1 MTNGRRA
8 PSTRGAG
15 RADAVAPARG
25 AIHVEGGTPIMPIHN
40 AECAAVFAEI
50 ADMLEIQGANPF
62 RVRAY
67 RNAARTIADYGRDI
81 PTMIANGDDLGK
93 IPSIGADLA
102 SKLREIAATGTC
114 ELQQTLRHALPGAI
128 VALLDV
134 PGLGAKRVKALH
146 DALRVDSLEQLR
158 AEAKSG
164 HVRELPGFGAKTEA
178 HLIEAID
185 DRLQREPQRFLLPDA
200 AHALTPLLEHLRAV
214 AGVGKAVP
222 AGSFRRRRETV
233 GDLDIL
239 VTARDAAA
247 VADAFVG
254 YGDVARVLA
263 HGKTRS
269 SAMLANGL
277 QVDLR
282 VVDAD
287 AFGAALV
294 YFTGSKAH
302 NIALRRLAQAGGLK
316 INEYGVFRGDERIA
330 GATEASVYAAIGL
343 HEVPPELREDRGEVD
358 ASRAGTLPALVERK
372 HLHGDLHA
380 HTDVSAGRDG
390 LRAMAAAARARGLA
404 YLAVTDRVPPG
415 DGARGGFDWLARQL
429 DDIDRVNATFD
440 DFVLLKGV
448 EAGIRED
455 GSLDVPDAMLGR
467 LDLVV
472 GAVRDGFDLPRG
484 VQTDRM
490 LRAMDHPYFTILAHP
505 TGRMLGERDA
515 CELDVPRVLAQAAAR
530 GCFVE
535 LDAQPRRLDLPDVWC
550 REAAKAGVPVAI
562 GSDACSADELDNLA
576 FGVDQARRGWLTR
589 HDVLNTRTLAQ
600 LRPLLARTMGG
611 GGKRSRSKGA

>member
-1 MTNGRRA
+1 
-8 PSTRGAG
+8 
-15 RADAVAPARG
+15 
-25 AIHVEGGTPIMPIHN
+25 MPIHN

-67 RNAARTIADYGRDI
+67 RNAARTIADYGRDV
-81 PTMIANGDDLGK
+81 PTLIANGGDLGQ
-93 IPSIGADLA
+93 IPSIGPDLA

-128 VALLDV
+128 VELLDV

-146 DALRVDSLEQLR
+146 DALHVDSLEQLR

-164 HVRELPGFGAKTEA
+164 HVRALPGFGAKTEA
-178 HLIEAID
+178 HLLDAID

-200 AHALTPLLEHLRAV
+200 AQSLMPLLERLRAV
-214 AGVGKAVP
+214 PGVGQAVP
-222 AGSFRRRRETV
+222 AGSFRRGRETV

-239 VTARDAAA
+239 VTSRDPAA
-247 VADAFVG
+247 VADAFAG

-263 HGKTRS
+263 NGKTRS
-269 SAMLANGL
+269 SVVLRNGL

-330 GATEASVYAAIGL
+330 GATEASVYEAIGL
-343 HEVPPELREDRGEVD
+343 HWVPPELREDRGEID

-372 HLHGDLHA
+372 HVHGDLHA
-380 HTDVSAGRDG
+380 HTDASAGRDT
-390 LRAMAAAARARGLA
+390 LRTMAEAARSRGLA
-404 YLAVTDRVPPG
+404 YLAVTDRAPTTPG
-415 DGARGGFDWLARQL
+415 GRAGFDWLVRQI
-429 DDIDRVNATFD
+429 DEIDRINASFD

-455 GSLDVPDAMLGR
+455 GSLDVPDDVLGR

-472 GAVRDGFDLPRG
+472 GAMHDHFDLPG
-484 VQTDRM
+484 DVQTERM
-490 LRAMDHPYFTILAHP
+490 LRGMDHPHFTILAHP
-505 TGRMLGERDA
+505 LGRLLGERDA
-515 CELDVPRVLAQAAAR
+515 CELDVPRVIAGAAACR
-530 GCFVE
+530 CFVE
-535 LDAQPRRLDLPDVWC
+535 LDGDPHRLDLPDIWC
-550 REAAKAGVPVAI
+550 REAAKAGVAVAI
-562 GSDACSADELDNLA
+562 GSDARCADDLDRLA
-576 FGVDQARRGWLTR
+576 YGIGQARRGWLTR
-589 HDVLNTRTLAQ
+589 QDVLNTRTLAQ
-600 LRPLLARTMGG
+600 LRPLLARTMGATSAS
-611 GGKRSRSKGA
+611 KRSRSKGT

>member
-1 MTNGRRA
+1 
-8 PSTRGAG
+8 
-15 RADAVAPARG
+15 
-25 AIHVEGGTPIMPIHN
+25 MPIHN

-67 RNAARTIADYGRDI
+67 RNAARTIADHGRDI
-81 PTMIANGDDLGK
+81 PAMIANGDDLGR
-93 IPSIGADLA
+93 IPSIGPDLA
-102 SKLREIAATGTC
+102 AKLREIAATGTC

-128 VALLDV
+128 VELLDV

-146 DALRVDSLEQLR
+146 DALHVDSLEQLR

-164 HVRELPGFGAKTEA
+164 HVRALPGFGAKTEA
-178 HLIEAID
+178 HLLEAID
-185 DRLQREPQRFLLPDA
+185 DRLQREPQRFLLPVA
-200 AHALTPLLEHLRAV
+200 RQALTPLLERLRAV
-214 AGVGKAVP
+214 AGVGEAVP

-239 VTARDAAA
+239 VTARDPAA

-254 YGDVARVLA
+254 YGEVARVLA
-263 HGKTRS
+263 HGKTKS
-269 SAMLANGL
+269 SVVLKNGL

-302 NIALRRLAQAGGLK
+302 NIALRRIAQAGGLK

-330 GATEASVYAAIGL
+330 GATEASVYASIGL
-343 HEVPPELREDRGEVD
+343 QWVPPELREDRGEID
-358 ASRAGTLPALVERK
+358 ASRAGTLPTLVERK
-372 HLHGDLHA
+372 HLRGDLHA
-380 HTDVSAGRDG
+380 HTDVSAGRDS
-390 LRAMAAAARARGLA
+390 LRAMADAARRRGLA
-404 YLAVTDRVPPG
+404 YLAITDRAP
-415 DGARGGFDWLARQL
+415 DAGGRRHDDFAWLARQI
-429 DDIDRVNATFD
+429 DEIDRLNASFD

-448 EAGIRED
+448 EAGIRGN
-455 GSLDVPDAMLGR
+455 GSLDVPDDLLSR

-472 GAVRDGFDLPRG
+472 GAVRDGFDLSRDA
-484 VQTDRM
+484 QTDRL
-490 LRAMDHPYFTILAHP
+490 LRAIDHPYFTILAHP
-505 TGRMLGERDA
+505 TGRLLGERDA
-515 CELDVPRVLAQAAAR
+515 CELDVPRVIAHAGAR

-535 LDAQPRRLDLPDVWC
+535 LDAQPRRLDLADVWC
-550 REAAKAGVPVAI
+550 REAAQAGVPVAI
-562 GSDACSADELDNLA
+562 GSDARCADDLDNLDD
-576 FGVDQARRGWLTR
+576 GVDQARRGWLSR
-589 HDVLNTRTLAQ
+589 QDVLNTHTLAQ

-611 GGKRSRSKGA
+611 RGSGSGGEAREPEGSKGA

>member
-1 MTNGRRA
+1 
-8 PSTRGAG
+8 
-15 RADAVAPARG
+15 
-25 AIHVEGGTPIMPIHN
+25 MPIHN

-67 RNAARTIADYGRDI
+67 RNAARTIADYGRDV
-81 PTMIANGDDLGK
+81 PTLIANGGDLGQ
-93 IPSIGADLA
+93 IPSIGPDLA

-128 VALLDV
+128 VELLDV

-146 DALRVDSLEQLR
+146 DALHVDSLEQLR

-164 HVRELPGFGAKTEA
+164 HVRALPGFGAKTEA
-178 HLIEAID
+178 HLLDAID

-200 AHALTPLLEHLRAV
+200 AQSLMPLLERLRAV
-214 AGVGKAVP
+214 PGVGEAVP
-222 AGSFRRRRETV
+222 AGSFRRGRETV

-239 VTARDAAA
+239 VTSRDPAA
-247 VADAFVG
+247 VADAFAG

-263 HGKTRS
+263 NGKTRS
-269 SAMLANGL
+269 SVVLRNGL

-330 GATEASVYAAIGL
+330 GATEASVYEAIGL
-343 HEVPPELREDRGEVD
+343 HWVPPELREDRGEIDV
-358 ASRAGTLPALVERK
+358 SRAGTLPALVERK
-372 HLHGDLHA
+372 HVHGDLHA
-380 HTDVSAGRDG
+380 HTDASAGRDA
-390 LRAMAAAARARGLA
+390 LRTMAEAARSRGLA
-404 YLAVTDRVPPG
+404 YLAVTDRAP
-415 DGARGGFDWLARQL
+415 ATAGGRAGCDWLVRQI
-429 DDIDRVNATFD
+429 DEIDRINASFD

-455 GSLDVPDAMLGR
+455 GSLDVPDDVLGR

-472 GAVRDGFDLPRG
+472 GAVHDHFDLPG
-484 VQTDRM
+484 DAQTERM
-490 LRAMDHPYFTILAHP
+490 LRAMDHPHFTILAHP
-505 TGRMLGERDA
+505 LGRLLGERDA
-515 CELDVPRVLAQAAAR
+515 CELDVPRVIAGAAAR
-530 GCFVE
+530 RCFVE
-535 LDAQPRRLDLPDVWC
+535 LDGDPRRLDLPDIWC
-550 REAAKAGVPVAI
+550 REAAKAGVAVAI
-562 GSDACSADELDNLA
+562 GSDARCADDLDRLA
-576 FGVDQARRGWLTR
+576 YGIGQARRGWLTR
-589 HDVLNTRTLAQ
+589 QDVLNTRTLAQ
-600 LRPLLARTMGG
+600 LRPLLARTMGDSSATSAS
-611 GGKRSRSKGA
+611 RHSRSKGT

>member
-1 MTNGRRA
+1 
-8 PSTRGAG
+8 
-15 RADAVAPARG
+15 
-25 AIHVEGGTPIMPIHN
+25 MPIHN
-40 AECAAVFAEI
+40 AGYAAVFAEI

-81 PTMIANGDDLGK
+81 ATMIANGDDLGK
-93 IPSIGADLA
+93 IPSIGPDLA

-128 VALLDV
+128 VELLDV

-146 DALRVDSLEQLR
+146 EALHVDSLEQLR

-178 HLIEAID
+178 HLLEAID

-200 AHALTPLLEHLRAV
+200 AHSLLPLLERLRAI

-239 VTARDAAA
+239 VTARDPQA

-254 YGDVARVLA
+254 YGEVARVLA
-263 HGKTRS
+263 HGKTKS
-269 SAMLANGL
+269 SVVLANGL

-302 NIALRRLAQAGGLK
+302 NIALRRIAQAGGLK

-343 HEVPPELREDRGEVD
+343 HEVPPELREDRGEID
-358 ASRAGTLPALVERK
+358 AARAGTLPALVERK
-372 HLHGDLHA
+372 QVHGDLHA
-380 HTDVSAGRDG
+380 HTDASAGRDS
-390 LRAMAAAARARGLA
+390 LRAMADAARARGFA
-404 YLAVTDRVPPG
+404 YLAITDRAPDAG
-415 DGARGGFDWLARQL
+415 GGRNGFDWLARQL
-429 DDIDRVNATFD
+429 DEIDRLNASFD

-448 EAGIRED
+448 EAGILED
-455 GSLDVPDAMLGR
+455 GSLDVPDTLLGR

-472 GAVRDGFDLPRG
+472 GAVRDGFELSRD
-484 VQTDRM
+484 VQTTRV
-490 LRAMDHPYFTILAHP
+490 LRAMDQPHFTILAHP
-505 TGRMLGERDA
+505 TGRMLGERAA
-515 CELDVPRVLAQAAAR
+515 CELDVARVIAHAAAR

-535 LDAQPRRLDLPDVWC
+535 LDAQPRRLDLPDIWC

-562 GSDACSADELDNLA
+562 GSDACSTDELDNLA
-576 FGVDQARRGWLTR
+576 YGVDQARRGWLTR
-589 HDVLNTRTLAQ
+589 PDVLNTRTLAQ
-600 LRPLLARTMGG
+600 LRPLLARTMGADDA
-611 GGKRSRSKGA
+611 SRRRGSKGA

>member
-1 MTNGRRA
+1 
-8 PSTRGAG
+8 
-15 RADAVAPARG
+15 
-25 AIHVEGGTPIMPIHN
+25 MPIHN
-40 AECAAVFAEI
+40 AECAAVFTEI

-67 RNAARTIADYGRDI
+67 RNAARTIGDYGRDI

-93 IPSIGADLA
+93 IPSIGPDLA

-128 VALLDV
+128 VELLDV

-146 DALRVDSLEQLR
+146 DALHVDSLEQLR
-158 AEAKSG
+158 AAAKSG
-164 HVRELPGFGAKTEA
+164 HVRDLPGFGAKTEA
-178 HLIEAID
+178 HLLEAID
-185 DRLQREPQRFLLPDA
+185 DRLKREPQRFLLPDA
-200 AHALTPLLEHLRAV
+200 AHSLLPLLERPRAI

-239 VTARDAAA
+239 VTARDPGA
-247 VADAFVG
+247 VAEAFVG
-254 YGDVARVLA
+254 YGEVARVLA
-263 HGKTRS
+263 HGRTKS
-269 SAMLANGL
+269 SVVLASGL

-302 NIALRRLAQAGGLK
+302 NIALRRIAQAGGLK

-330 GATEASVYAAIGL
+330 GATETSVYAAIGL
-343 HEVPPELREDRGEVD
+343 HDVPPELREDRGEID
-358 ASRAGTLPALVERK
+358 AARAGTLPALVERK
-372 HLHGDLHA
+372 HVHGDLHA
-380 HTDVSAGRDG
+380 HTDASAGRDS
-390 LRAMAAAARARGLA
+390 LRAMADAARARGFA
-404 YLAVTDRVPPG
+404 YLAITDRAPHAG
-415 DGARGGFDWLARQL
+415 GSRGGFDWLSRQL
-429 DDIDRVNATFD
+429 DEIDRLNASFD
-440 DFVLLKGV
+440 GFVLLKGV

-472 GAVRDGFDLPRG
+472 GAVRDGFDLSRDA
-484 VQTDRM
+484 QTARM
-490 LRAMDHPYFTILAHP
+490 LRAMDHPHFTILAHP
-505 TGRMLGERDA
+505 TGRVLGERDA
-515 CELDVPRVLAQAAAR
+515 CELDVPRVIAHAAAR

-562 GSDACSADELDNLA
+562 GSDARSADELDNLA
-576 FGVDQARRGWLTR
+576 YGVDQARRGWLTR
-589 HDVLNTRTLAQ
+589 PDVLNTRTLAQ
-600 LRPLLARTMGG
+600 LRPLLARTMGAGGSLKRG
-611 GGKRSRSKGA
+611 GGSKGA

>member
-1 MTNGRRA
+1 
-8 PSTRGAG
+8 
-15 RADAVAPARG
+15 
-25 AIHVEGGTPIMPIHN
+25 MPIHN
-40 AECAAVFAEI
+40 AGYAAVFAEI

-81 PTMIANGDDLGK
+81 ATMIANGDDLGK
-93 IPSIGADLA
+93 IPSIGPDLA

-128 VALLDV
+128 VELLDV

-146 DALRVDSLEQLR
+146 EALHVDSLEQLR

-178 HLIEAID
+178 HLLEAID

-200 AHALTPLLEHLRAV
+200 AHSLLPLLERLRAI

-239 VTARDAAA
+239 VTARDPQA

-254 YGDVARVLA
+254 YAEVARVLA
-263 HGKTRS
+263 HGKTKS
-269 SAMLANGL
+269 SVVLANGL

-302 NIALRRLAQAGGLK
+302 NIALRRIAQAGGLK

-343 HEVPPELREDRGEVD
+343 HEVPPELREDRGEID
-358 ASRAGTLPALVERK
+358 AARAGTLPALVERK
-372 HLHGDLHA
+372 QVHGDLHA
-380 HTDVSAGRDG
+380 HTDASAGRDS
-390 LRAMAAAARARGLA
+390 LRAMADAARARGFA
-404 YLAVTDRVPPG
+404 YLAITDRAPDAG
-415 DGARGGFDWLARQL
+415 GGRNGFDWLARQL
-429 DDIDRVNATFD
+429 DEIDRLNASFD

-448 EAGIRED
+448 EAGILED
-455 GSLDVPDAMLGR
+455 GSLDVPDTLLGR

-472 GAVRDGFDLPRG
+472 GAVRDGFELSRDA
-484 VQTDRM
+484 QTARV
-490 LRAMDHPYFTILAHP
+490 LRAMDQPHFTILAHP

-515 CELDVPRVLAQAAAR
+515 CELDVARVIAHAAAR

-535 LDAQPRRLDLPDVWC
+535 LDAQPRRLDLPDIWC
-550 REAAKAGVPVAI
+550 REAAKAGVPVAV
-562 GSDACSADELDNLA
+562 GSDACSTDELDNLA
-576 FGVDQARRGWLTR
+576 YGVDQARRGWLTR
-589 HDVLNTRTLAQ
+589 PDVLNTRTLAQ
-600 LRPLLARTMGG
+600 LRPLLARTMGADG
-611 GGKRSRSKGA
+611 ASRRRGSKGA

>member
-1 MTNGRRA
+1 
-8 PSTRGAG
+8 
-15 RADAVAPARG
+15 
-25 AIHVEGGTPIMPIHN
+25 MPIHN
-40 AECAAVFAEI
+40 AGCAAVFAEI

-93 IPSIGADLA
+93 IPSIGPDLA

-128 VALLDV
+128 VELLDV

-146 DALRVDSLEQLR
+146 DALHVDSLEQLR

-178 HLIEAID
+178 HLLEAID
-185 DRLQREPQRFLLPDA
+185 DRLKREPQRFLLPDA
-200 AHALTPLLEHLRAV
+200 ARSLLPLLERLRAI

-239 VTARDAAA
+239 VTARDPVA
-247 VADAFVG
+247 VAEAFVG
-254 YGDVARVLA
+254 YGEVARVLA
-263 HGKTRS
+263 HGKTKS
-269 SAMLANGL
+269 SVVLASGL

-302 NIALRRLAQAGGLK
+302 NIALRRIAQAGGLK

-330 GATEASVYAAIGL
+330 GETEASIYAAIGL
-343 HEVPPELREDRGEVD
+343 HDVPPELREDRGEID
-358 ASRAGTLPALVERK
+358 AARAGTLPALVERK
-372 HLHGDLHA
+372 HVHGDLHA
-380 HTDVSAGRDG
+380 HTDASAGRDS
-390 LRAMAAAARARGLA
+390 LRAMADAARARGFA
-404 YLAVTDRVPPG
+404 YLAITDRAPH
-415 DGARGGFDWLARQL
+415 AGGGRNNVDWLARQL
-429 DDIDRVNATFD
+429 DEIDRLNASFD

-472 GAVRDGFDLPRG
+472 GAVRDGFELSRDAR
-484 VQTDRM
+484 TARM
-490 LRAMDHPYFTILAHP
+490 LRAMDHPHFTILAHP
-505 TGRMLGERDA
+505 TGRVLGERDA
-515 CELDVPRVLAQAAAR
+515 CELDVPRVIAHAAAR

-535 LDAQPRRLDLPDVWC
+535 LDAQPRRLDLPDIWC

-576 FGVDQARRGWLTR
+576 YGVDQARRGWLTR
-589 HDVLNTRTLAQ
+589 PDVLNTRTLAQ
-600 LRPLLARTMGG
+600 LRPLLARTMGAG
-611 GGKRSRSKGA
+611 GASKRSGGTKGA

>member
-1 MTNGRRA
+1 
-8 PSTRGAG
+8 
-15 RADAVAPARG
+15 
-25 AIHVEGGTPIMPIHN
+25 MPIHN
-40 AECAAVFAEI
+40 AECATVFAEI

-93 IPSIGADLA
+93 IPSIGPDLA

-128 VALLDV
+128 VELLDV

-146 DALRVDSLEQLR
+146 DALHVDSLEQLR

-178 HLIEAID
+178 HLLEAID
-185 DRLQREPQRFLLPDA
+185 DRLKREPQRFLLPDA
-200 AHALTPLLEHLRAV
+200 THALQPLLERLRAI

-239 VTARDAAA
+239 VTARDPVA
-247 VADAFVG
+247 VADAFVA
-254 YGDVARVLA
+254 YGEVVRVLA
-263 HGKTRS
+263 HGKTKS
-269 SAMLANGL
+269 SVVLAGGL

-302 NIALRRLAQAGGLK
+302 NIALRRIAQAGGLK

-343 HEVPPELREDRGEVD
+343 HDVPPELREDRGEIE
-358 ASRAGTLPALVERK
+358 AARAGTLPALVERK
-372 HLHGDLHA
+372 HVRGDLHA
-380 HTDVSAGRDG
+380 HTDASAGRDS
-390 LRAMAAAARARGLA
+390 LRAMADAARARGFA
-404 YLAVTDRVPPG
+404 YLAITDRAPQ
-415 DGARGGFDWLARQL
+415 AGGSRSDFDWLARQL
-429 DDIDRVNATFD
+429 DEIDRLNASFD
-440 DFVLLKGV
+440 DLVLLKGV

-472 GAVRDGFDLPRG
+472 GAVRDGFELSRDA
-484 VQTDRM
+484 QTARM
-490 LRAMDHPYFTILAHP
+490 LRAMDHPYFSILAHP
-505 TGRMLGERDA
+505 TGRVLGERDA
-515 CELDVPRVLAQAAAR
+515 CELDVPRVIAHAAAR

-562 GSDACSADELDNLA
+562 GSDACSPDELDHLA
-576 FGVDQARRGWLTR
+576 YGVDEARRGWLTR
-589 HDVLNTRTLAQ
+589 PDVLNTRTLAQ
-600 LRPLLARTMGG
+600 LRPLLARTMGAG
-611 GGKRSRSKGA
+611 GASKRSGGAKGA

>member
-1 MTNGRRA
+1 
-8 PSTRGAG
+8 
-15 RADAVAPARG
+15 
-25 AIHVEGGTPIMPIHN
+25 MPIHN

-81 PTMIANGDDLGK
+81 PTMIENGDDLGK

-102 SKLREIAATGTC
+102 SKLREITATGTC

-128 VALLDV
+128 VELLDV

-146 DALRVDSLEQLR
+146 DALHVDSLEQLR
-158 AEAKSG
+158 AEAKNG

-178 HLIEAID
+178 HLLEAID
-185 DRLQREPQRFLLPDA
+185 NRLQREPQRFLLPEA
-200 AHALTPLLEHLRAV
+200 AHALMPLLERLRAV
-214 AGVGKAVP
+214 AGVGNAVP

-239 VTARDAAA
+239 VTARDPVA
-247 VADAFVG
+247 VTEAFVG
-254 YGDVARVLA
+254 YGEVARVLA

-269 SAMLANGL
+269 SVMLANGL

-302 NIALRRLAQAGGLK
+302 NIALRRIAQAGGLK

-343 HEVPPELREDRGEVD
+343 REVPPELREDRGEID
-358 ASRAGTLPALVERK
+358 ASRAGTLPALIERK

-380 HTDVSAGRDG
+380 HTDASAGRDG

-415 DGARGGFDWLARQL
+415 GGDRDGFDWLARQL
-429 DDIDRVNATFD
+429 DEIDRINATFD

-484 VQTDRM
+484 AQTDRM
-490 LRAMDHPYFTILAHP
+490 LRAMEHPHFTILAHP
-505 TGRMLGERDA
+505 TGRVLGERDA

-550 REAAKAGVPVAI
+550 REATKAGVPVAI
-562 GSDACSADELDNLA
+562 GSDAYGADELDHLA

-589 HDVLNTRTLAQ
+589 QDVLNTRTLAQ

-611 GGKRSRSKGA
+611 AGSAGGGAKRSRSKGA

>member
-1 MTNGRRA
+1 
-8 PSTRGAG
+8 
-15 RADAVAPARG
+15 
-25 AIHVEGGTPIMPIHN
+25 MPIHN
-40 AECAAVFAEI
+40 AGCAAVFAEI

-67 RNAARTIADYGRDI
+67 RNAARTITDYGRDI
-81 PTMIANGDDLGK
+81 ATMIANGDDLGK
-93 IPSIGADLA
+93 IPSIGPDLA

-128 VALLDV
+128 VELLDV

-146 DALRVDSLEQLR
+146 DALHVDSLEQLR

-178 HLIEAID
+178 HLLEAID

-200 AHALTPLLEHLRAV
+200 AHALLPLLERLRAI

-239 VTARDAAA
+239 VTARDPQA

-254 YGDVARVLA
+254 YGEVARVLA
-263 HGKTRS
+263 HGKTKS
-269 SAMLANGL
+269 SVVLASGL

-302 NIALRRLAQAGGLK
+302 NIALRRIAQAGGLK

-343 HEVPPELREDRGEVD
+343 HEVPPELREDRGEID
-358 ASRAGTLPALVERK
+358 AARAGALPALLERK
-372 HLHGDLHA
+372 HVHGDLHA
-380 HTDVSAGRDG
+380 HTDASAGRDS
-390 LRAMAAAARARGLA
+390 LRAMADAARARGFA
-404 YLAVTDRVPPG
+404 YLAITDRAPDAG
-415 DGARGGFDWLARQL
+415 GGRDGFDWLARQL
-429 DDIDRVNATFD
+429 DEIDRLNASFD

-448 EAGIRED
+448 EAGILED
-455 GSLDVPDAMLGR
+455 GSLDVPDALLGR

-472 GAVRDGFDLPRG
+472 GAVRDGFELSRDA
-484 VQTDRM
+484 QTARV
-490 LRAMDHPYFTILAHP
+490 LRAMDQPHFTILAHP
-505 TGRMLGERDA
+505 TGRMLGERAA
-515 CELDVPRVLAQAAAR
+515 CELDVARVIARAAAR

-535 LDAQPRRLDLPDVWC
+535 LDAQPRRLDLPDIWC

-562 GSDACSADELDNLA
+562 GSDACSTDDLDNLA
-576 FGVDQARRGWLTR
+576 YGVDQARRGWLTR
-589 HDVLNTRTLAQ
+589 PDVLNTRTLAQ
-600 LRPLLARTMGG
+600 LRPLLARTMGADG
-611 GGKRSRSKGA
+611 TSRRRGSKGA

>member
-1 MTNGRRA
+1 
-8 PSTRGAG
+8 
-15 RADAVAPARG
+15 
-25 AIHVEGGTPIMPIHN
+25 MPIHN
-40 AECAAVFAEI
+40 AGCAAVFTEI

-81 PTMIANGDDLGK
+81 ATMIANGDDLGK
-93 IPSIGADLA
+93 IPSIGPDLA

-128 VALLDV
+128 VELLDV

-146 DALRVDSLEQLR
+146 EALHVDSLEQLR

-178 HLIEAID
+178 HLLEAID

-200 AHALTPLLEHLRAV
+200 AHSLLPLLERLRAI

-239 VTARDAAA
+239 VTARDPQA

-254 YGDVARVLA
+254 YGEVARVLA
-263 HGKTRS
+263 HGKTKS
-269 SAMLANGL
+269 SVVLANGL

-302 NIALRRLAQAGGLK
+302 NIALRRIAQAGGLK

-343 HEVPPELREDRGEVD
+343 HEVPPELREDRGEID
-358 ASRAGTLPALVERK
+358 AARAGTLPALVERK
-372 HLHGDLHA
+372 QVHGDLHA
-380 HTDVSAGRDG
+380 HTDASAGRDS
-390 LRAMAAAARARGLA
+390 LRAMADAARARGFA
-404 YLAVTDRVPPG
+404 YLAITDRAPDAG
-415 DGARGGFDWLARQL
+415 GGRNGFDWLARQL
-429 DDIDRVNATFD
+429 DEIDRLNASFD

-448 EAGIRED
+448 EAGILED
-455 GSLDVPDAMLGR
+455 GSLDVPDTLLGR

-472 GAVRDGFDLPRG
+472 GAVRDGFELSRDA
-484 VQTDRM
+484 QTARV
-490 LRAMDHPYFTILAHP
+490 LRAMDQPHFTILAHP
-505 TGRMLGERDA
+505 TGRVLGERDA
-515 CELDVPRVLAQAAAR
+515 CELDVARVIAHAVAR

-535 LDAQPRRLDLPDVWC
+535 LDAQPRRLDLPDIWC

-562 GSDACSADELDNLA
+562 GSDACSTDELDNLA
-576 FGVDQARRGWLTR
+576 YGVDQARRGWLTR
-589 HDVLNTRTLAQ
+589 PDVLNTRTLAQ
-600 LRPLLARTMGG
+600 LRPLLARTMGADDA
-611 GGKRSRSKGA
+611 SRRRGSKGA

>member
-1 MTNGRRA
+1 
-8 PSTRGAG
+8 
-15 RADAVAPARG
+15 
-25 AIHVEGGTPIMPIHN
+25 MPIHN
-40 AECAAVFAEI
+40 AGYAAVFAEI

-81 PTMIANGDDLGK
+81 ATMIANGDDLGK
-93 IPSIGADLA
+93 IPSIGPDLA

-128 VALLDV
+128 VELLDV

-146 DALRVDSLEQLR
+146 EALHVDSLEQLR

-178 HLIEAID
+178 HLLEAID

-200 AHALTPLLEHLRAV
+200 AHSLLPLLERLRAI

-239 VTARDAAA
+239 VTARDPQA

-254 YGDVARVLA
+254 YAEVARVLA
-263 HGKTRS
+263 HGKTKS
-269 SAMLANGL
+269 SVVLANGL

-302 NIALRRLAQAGGLK
+302 NIALRRIAQAGGLK

-343 HEVPPELREDRGEVD
+343 HEVPPELREDRGEID
-358 ASRAGTLPALVERK
+358 AARAGTLPALVERK
-372 HLHGDLHA
+372 QVHGDLHA
-380 HTDVSAGRDG
+380 HTDASAGRDS
-390 LRAMAAAARARGLA
+390 LRAMADAARARGFA
-404 YLAVTDRVPPG
+404 YLAITDRAPDAG
-415 DGARGGFDWLARQL
+415 GGRNGFDWLARQL
-429 DDIDRVNATFD
+429 DEIDRLNASFD

-448 EAGIRED
+448 EAGILED
-455 GSLDVPDAMLGR
+455 GGLDVPDTLLGR

-472 GAVRDGFDLPRG
+472 GAVRDGFELSRDA
-484 VQTDRM
+484 QTARV
-490 LRAMDHPYFTILAHP
+490 LRAMDQPHFTILAHP

-515 CELDVPRVLAQAAAR
+515 CELDVARVIAHAAAR

-535 LDAQPRRLDLPDVWC
+535 LDAQPRRLDLPDIWC

-562 GSDACSADELDNLA
+562 GSDACSTDELDNLA
-576 FGVDQARRGWLTR
+576 YGVDQARRGWLTR
-589 HDVLNTRTLAQ
+589 PDVLNTRTLAQ
-600 LRPLLARTMGG
+600 LRPLLARTMGADG
-611 GGKRSRSKGA
+611 ASRRRGSKGA

>member
-1 MTNGRRA
+1 
-8 PSTRGAG
+8 
-15 RADAVAPARG
+15 
-25 AIHVEGGTPIMPIHN
+25 MPIHN
-40 AECAAVFAEI
+40 AGYAAVFAEI

-81 PTMIANGDDLGK
+81 ATMIANGDDLGK
-93 IPSIGADLA
+93 IPSIGPDLA

-128 VALLDV
+128 VELLDV

-146 DALRVDSLEQLR
+146 EALHVDSLEQLR

-178 HLIEAID
+178 HLLEAID

-200 AHALTPLLEHLRAV
+200 AHSLLPLLERLRAI

-239 VTARDAAA
+239 VTARDPQA

-254 YGDVARVLA
+254 YGEVARVLA
-263 HGKTRS
+263 HGKTKS
-269 SAMLANGL
+269 SVVLANGL

-302 NIALRRLAQAGGLK
+302 NIALRRIAQAGGLK

-343 HEVPPELREDRGEVD
+343 HEVPPELREDRGEID
-358 ASRAGTLPALVERK
+358 AARAGTLPALVERK
-372 HLHGDLHA
+372 QVHGDLHA
-380 HTDVSAGRDG
+380 HTDASAGRDS
-390 LRAMAAAARARGLA
+390 LRAMADAARARGFA
-404 YLAVTDRVPPG
+404 YLAITDRAPDAG
-415 DGARGGFDWLARQL
+415 GGRNGFDWLARQL
-429 DDIDRVNATFD
+429 DEIDRLNASFD

-448 EAGIRED
+448 EAGILED
-455 GSLDVPDAMLGR
+455 GSLDVPDTLLGR

-472 GAVRDGFDLPRG
+472 GAVRDGFELSRDA
-484 VQTDRM
+484 QTARV
-490 LRAMDHPYFTILAHP
+490 LRAMDQPHFTILAHP
-505 TGRMLGERDA
+505 TGRVLGERDA
-515 CELDVPRVLAQAAAR
+515 CELDVARVIAHAAAR
-530 GCFVE
+530 RCFVE
-535 LDAQPRRLDLPDVWC
+535 LDAQPRRLDLPDIWC

-562 GSDACSADELDNLA
+562 GSDACSTDELDNLA
-576 FGVDQARRGWLTR
+576 YGVDQARRGWLTR
-589 HDVLNTRTLAQ
+589 PDVLNTRTLAQ
-600 LRPLLARTMGG
+600 LRPLLARTMGADG
-611 GGKRSRSKGA
+611 ASRRRGSKGA

>member
-1 MTNGRRA
+1 
-8 PSTRGAG
+8 
-15 RADAVAPARG
+15 
-25 AIHVEGGTPIMPIHN
+25 MPIHN
-40 AECAAVFAEI
+40 AGYAAVFAEI

-81 PTMIANGDDLGK
+81 ATMIANGDDLGK
-93 IPSIGADLA
+93 IPSIGPDLA

-128 VALLDV
+128 VELLDV

-146 DALRVDSLEQLR
+146 EALHVDSLEQLR

-178 HLIEAID
+178 HLLEAID

-200 AHALTPLLEHLRAV
+200 AHSLLPLLERLRAI

-239 VTARDAAA
+239 VTASDPQA

-254 YGDVARVLA
+254 YGEVARVLA
-263 HGKTRS
+263 HGKTKS
-269 SAMLANGL
+269 SVVLANGL
-277 QVDLR
+277 QIDLR

-302 NIALRRLAQAGGLK
+302 NIALRRIAQAGGLK

-343 HEVPPELREDRGEVD
+343 HEVPPELREDRGEID
-358 ASRAGTLPALVERK
+358 AARAGTLPALVELK
-372 HLHGDLHA
+372 QVHGDLHA
-380 HTDVSAGRDG
+380 HTDASAGRDS
-390 LRAMAAAARARGLA
+390 LRAMADAARARGFA
-404 YLAVTDRVPPG
+404 YLAITDRAPDAG
-415 DGARGGFDWLARQL
+415 GGRNGFDWLARQL
-429 DDIDRVNATFD
+429 DEIDRLNASFD

-448 EAGIRED
+448 EAGILED
-455 GSLDVPDAMLGR
+455 GSLDVPDTLLGR

-472 GAVRDGFDLPRG
+472 GAVRDGFELSRDA
-484 VQTDRM
+484 QTARV
-490 LRAMDHPYFTILAHP
+490 LRAMDQPHFTILAHP

-515 CELDVPRVLAQAAAR
+515 CELDVARVIAHAAAR

-535 LDAQPRRLDLPDVWC
+535 LDAQPRRLDLPDIWC

-562 GSDACSADELDNLA
+562 GSDACSTDELDNLA
-576 FGVDQARRGWLTR
+576 YGVDQARRGWLTR
-589 HDVLNTRTLAQ
+589 PDVLNTRTLAQ
-600 LRPLLARTMGG
+600 LRPLLARTMSADGAPRRRG
-611 GGKRSRSKGA
+611 SKGA

>member
-1 MTNGRRA
+1 
-8 PSTRGAG
+8 
-15 RADAVAPARG
+15 
-25 AIHVEGGTPIMPIHN
+25 MPIHN

-81 PTMIANGDDLGK
+81 PTMIAHGDDLGK
-93 IPSIGADLA
+93 IPSIGSDLA

-128 VALLDV
+128 VELLDV

-146 DALRVDSLEQLR
+146 DALHVDSLEQLR
-158 AEAKSG
+158 AEAKNG

-178 HLIEAID
+178 HLLDAID
-185 DRLQREPQRFLLPDA
+185 DRLHREPQRFLLPDA
-200 AHALTPLLEHLRAV
+200 TQSLMPLLDRLRAV
-214 AGVGKAVP
+214 AGVGQAVP

-239 VTARDAAA
+239 VTARDPAA
-247 VADAFVG
+247 VAAAFVG
-254 YGDVARVLA
+254 CGDVARMLA
-263 HGKTRS
+263 HGKTKS
-269 SAMLANGL
+269 SVVLASGL

-302 NIALRRLAQAGGLK
+302 NIALRRIAQAGGLK

-330 GATEASVYAAIGL
+330 GDTEASVYAAIGL
-343 HEVPPELREDRGEVD
+343 HEVPPELRENRGEID
-358 ASRAGTLPALVERK
+358 ASRAGALPALVERK

-380 HTDVSAGRDG
+380 HTDASAGRDS
-390 LRAMAAAARARGLA
+390 LRAMAEAARARGLA
-404 YLAVTDRVPPG
+404 YLAVTDRAPHAG
-415 DGARGGFDWLARQL
+415 RGRSDFDWLARQL
-429 DDIDRVNATFD
+429 DEIDRVNASFD

-448 EAGIRED
+448 EAGIHED

-472 GAVRDGFDLPRG
+472 GAVCDGFDLSRDA
-484 VQTDRM
+484 QTDRM
-490 LRAMDHPYFTILAHP
+490 LRAMDHPHFTILAHP
-505 TGRMLGERDA
+505 TGRVFGERDA
-515 CELDVPRVLAQAAAR
+515 CELDVPRVIAQAAAR

-535 LDAQPRRLDLPDVWC
+535 LDAQPRRLDLPDIWC

-562 GSDACSADELDNLA
+562 GSDACNADELDNLA
-576 FGVDQARRGWLTR
+576 YGVDQARRGWLTR
-589 HDVLNTRTLAQ
+589 PDVLNTRTLAQ
-600 LRPLLARTMGG
+600 LRPLLARTMGKG
-611 GGKRSRSKGA
+611 SGTKRSRSKGT

>member
-1 MTNGRRA
+1 
-8 PSTRGAG
+8 
-15 RADAVAPARG
+15 
-25 AIHVEGGTPIMPIHN
+25 MPIHN
-40 AECAAVFAEI
+40 AGCAAVFAEI

-81 PTMIANGDDLGK
+81 ATMIANGDDLGK
-93 IPSIGADLA
+93 IPSIGPDLA

-128 VALLDV
+128 VELLDV

-146 DALRVDSLEQLR
+146 DALHVDSLEQLR

-178 HLIEAID
+178 HLLEAID

-200 AHALTPLLEHLRAV
+200 AHALLPLLERLRAI

-239 VTARDAAA
+239 VTARDPQA

-254 YGDVARVLA
+254 YGEVARVLA
-263 HGKTRS
+263 HGKTKS
-269 SAMLANGL
+269 SVVLASGL

-302 NIALRRLAQAGGLK
+302 NIALRRIAQAGGLK

-343 HEVPPELREDRGEVD
+343 HEVPPELREDRGEID
-358 ASRAGTLPALVERK
+358 AARAGALPALVERK
-372 HLHGDLHA
+372 HVHGDLHA
-380 HTDVSAGRDG
+380 HTDASAGRDS
-390 LRAMAAAARARGLA
+390 LRAMADAARARGFA
-404 YLAVTDRVPPG
+404 YLAITDRAPDAG
-415 DGARGGFDWLARQL
+415 GGRNGFDWLARQL
-429 DDIDRVNATFD
+429 DEIDRLNASFD

-448 EAGIRED
+448 EAGILED
-455 GSLDVPDAMLGR
+455 GSLDVPDALLGR

-472 GAVRDGFDLPRG
+472 GAVRDGFELSRDA
-484 VQTDRM
+484 QTARV
-490 LRAMDHPYFTILAHP
+490 LHAMDQPHFTILAHP
-505 TGRMLGERDA
+505 TGRMLGERAA
-515 CELDVPRVLAQAAAR
+515 CELDVARVIAHAAAR

-535 LDAQPRRLDLPDVWC
+535 LDAQPRRLDLPDIWC

-562 GSDACSADELDNLA
+562 GSDACSTDDLDNLA
-576 FGVDQARRGWLTR
+576 YGVDQVRRGWLTR
-589 HDVLNTRTLAQ
+589 PDVLNTRTLAQ
-600 LRPLLARTMGG
+600 LRPLLARTMGADG
-611 GGKRSRSKGA
+611 ASRRRGSKGA

>member
-1 MTNGRRA
+1 
-8 PSTRGAG
+8 
-15 RADAVAPARG
+15 
-25 AIHVEGGTPIMPIHN
+25 MPIHN
-40 AECAAVFAEI
+40 AGCAAVFAEI

-81 PTMIANGDDLGK
+81 ATMIANGDDLGK
-93 IPSIGADLA
+93 IPSIGPDLA
-102 SKLREIAATGTC
+102 SKLREIVATGTC

-128 VALLDV
+128 VELLDV

-146 DALRVDSLEQLR
+146 DALHVDSLEQLR

-178 HLIEAID
+178 HLLEAID

-200 AHALTPLLEHLRAV
+200 AHALLPLLERLRAI

-239 VTARDAAA
+239 VTARDPQA

-254 YGDVARVLA
+254 YGEVARVLA
-263 HGKTRS
+263 HGKTKS
-269 SAMLANGL
+269 SVVLASGL

-302 NIALRRLAQAGGLK
+302 NIALRRIAQAGGLK

-343 HEVPPELREDRGEVD
+343 HEVPPELREDRGEID
-358 ASRAGTLPALVERK
+358 AARAGALPALVERK
-372 HLHGDLHA
+372 HVHGDLHA
-380 HTDVSAGRDG
+380 HTDVSAGRDS
-390 LRAMAAAARARGLA
+390 LRAMADAARVRGFA
-404 YLAVTDRVPPG
+404 YLAITDRAPDAG
-415 DGARGGFDWLARQL
+415 GGRNGFDWLARQL
-429 DDIDRVNATFD
+429 DEIDRLNASFD

-448 EAGIRED
+448 EAGILED
-455 GSLDVPDAMLGR
+455 GSLDVPDALLGR

-472 GAVRDGFDLPRG
+472 GSVRDGFELSRDA
-484 VQTDRM
+484 QTARV
-490 LRAMDHPYFTILAHP
+490 LHAMDQPYFTILAHP
-505 TGRMLGERDA
+505 TGRMLGERAA
-515 CELDVPRVLAQAAAR
+515 CELDVARVIAHAVAR

-535 LDAQPRRLDLPDVWC
+535 LDAQPRRLDLPDIWC
-550 REAAKAGVPVAI
+550 REAAKAGVPVVI
-562 GSDACSADELDNLA
+562 GSDACSTDELDNLA
-576 FGVDQARRGWLTR
+576 YGVDQARRGWLTR
-589 HDVLNTRTLAQ
+589 PDVLNTRTLAQ
-600 LRPLLARTMGG
+600 LRPLLARTMGADG
-611 GGKRSRSKGA
+611 TSRRRGSKGA

>member
-1 MTNGRRA
+1 
-8 PSTRGAG
+8 
-15 RADAVAPARG
+15 
-25 AIHVEGGTPIMPIHN
+25 MPIHN
-40 AECAAVFAEI
+40 AGYAAVFAEI

-81 PTMIANGDDLGK
+81 ATMIANGDDLGK
-93 IPSIGADLA
+93 IPSIGPDLA

-128 VALLDV
+128 VELLDV

-146 DALRVDSLEQLR
+146 EALHVDSLEQLR

-178 HLIEAID
+178 HLLEAID

-200 AHALTPLLEHLRAV
+200 AHSLLPLLERLRAI

-233 GDLDIL
+233 GDLDVL
-239 VTARDAAA
+239 VTARDPQA

-254 YGDVARVLA
+254 YGEVARVLA
-263 HGKTRS
+263 HGKTKS
-269 SAMLANGL
+269 SVVLVNGL

-302 NIALRRLAQAGGLK
+302 NIALRRIAQAGGLK

-343 HEVPPELREDRGEVD
+343 HEVPPELREDRGEID
-358 ASRAGTLPALVERK
+358 AARAGTLPALVERK
-372 HLHGDLHA
+372 QVHGDLHA
-380 HTDVSAGRDG
+380 HTDASAGRDS
-390 LRAMAAAARARGLA
+390 LRAMADAARARGFA
-404 YLAVTDRVPPG
+404 YLAITDRAPDAG
-415 DGARGGFDWLARQL
+415 GGRNGFDWLARQL
-429 DDIDRVNATFD
+429 DEIDRLNASFD

-448 EAGIRED
+448 EAGILED
-455 GSLDVPDAMLGR
+455 GSLDVPDTLLGR

-472 GAVRDGFDLPRG
+472 GAVRDGFELSRDT
-484 VQTDRM
+484 QTARV
-490 LRAMDHPYFTILAHP
+490 LRAMDQPHFTILAHP
-505 TGRMLGERDA
+505 TGRVLGERDA
-515 CELDVPRVLAQAAAR
+515 CELDVARVIAHAAAR
-530 GCFVE
+530 RCFVE
-535 LDAQPRRLDLPDVWC
+535 LDAQPRRLDLPDIWC

-562 GSDACSADELDNLA
+562 GSDACSTDELDNLA
-576 FGVDQARRGWLTR
+576 YGVDQARRGWLTR
-589 HDVLNTRTLAQ
+589 PDVLNTRTLAQ
-600 LRPLLARTMGG
+600 LRPLLARTMGADG
-611 GGKRSRSKGA
+611 ASRRRGSKGA

>member
-1 MTNGRRA
+1 
-8 PSTRGAG
+8 
-15 RADAVAPARG
+15 
-25 AIHVEGGTPIMPIHN
+25 MPIHN
-40 AECAAVFAEI
+40 AGYAAVFAEI

-81 PTMIANGDDLGK
+81 ATMIANGDDLGK
-93 IPSIGADLA
+93 IPSIGPDLA

-128 VALLDV
+128 VELLDV

-146 DALRVDSLEQLR
+146 EALHVDSLEQLR

-178 HLIEAID
+178 HLLEAID

-200 AHALTPLLEHLRAV
+200 AHSLLPLLERLRAI

-233 GDLDIL
+233 GDLDVL
-239 VTARDAAA
+239 VTARDPQA

-254 YGDVARVLA
+254 YGEVARVLA
-263 HGKTRS
+263 HGKTKS
-269 SAMLANGL
+269 SVVLANGL

-302 NIALRRLAQAGGLK
+302 NIALRRIAQAGGLK

-343 HEVPPELREDRGEVD
+343 HEVPPELREDRGEID
-358 ASRAGTLPALVERK
+358 AARAGTLPALVERK
-372 HLHGDLHA
+372 QVHGDLHA
-380 HTDVSAGRDG
+380 HTDASAGRDS
-390 LRAMAAAARARGLA
+390 LRAMADAARARGFA
-404 YLAVTDRVPPG
+404 YLAITDRAPDAG
-415 DGARGGFDWLARQL
+415 GGRNGFDWLARQL
-429 DDIDRVNATFD
+429 DEIDRLNASFD

-448 EAGIRED
+448 EAGILED
-455 GSLDVPDAMLGR
+455 GSLDVPDTLLGR

-472 GAVRDGFDLPRG
+472 GAVRDGFELSRDA
-484 VQTDRM
+484 QTARV
-490 LRAMDHPYFTILAHP
+490 LRAMDQPHFTILAHP
-505 TGRMLGERDA
+505 TGRVLGARDA
-515 CELDVPRVLAQAAAR
+515 CELDVARVIAHAAAR
-530 GCFVE
+530 RCFVE
-535 LDAQPRRLDLPDVWC
+535 LDAQPRRLDLPDIWC

-562 GSDACSADELDNLA
+562 GSDACSTDELDNLA
-576 FGVDQARRGWLTR
+576 YGVDQARRGWLTR
-589 HDVLNTRTLAQ
+589 PDVLNTRTLAQ
-600 LRPLLARTMGG
+600 LRPLLARTMGADG
-611 GGKRSRSKGA
+611 ASRRRGSKGA

>member
-1 MTNGRRA
+1 
-8 PSTRGAG
+8 
-15 RADAVAPARG
+15 
-25 AIHVEGGTPIMPIHN
+25 MPIHN
-40 AECAAVFAEI
+40 AGCAAVFAEI

-81 PTMIANGDDLGK
+81 ATMIANGDDLGK
-93 IPSIGADLA
+93 IPSIGPDLA

-128 VALLDV
+128 VELLDV

-146 DALRVDSLEQLR
+146 EALHVNSLEQLR

-178 HLIEAID
+178 HLLEAID

-200 AHALTPLLEHLRAV
+200 AHSLLPLLERLRAI

-239 VTARDAAA
+239 VTAREPQA

-254 YGDVARVLA
+254 YGEVARVLA
-263 HGKTRS
+263 HGKTKS
-269 SAMLANGL
+269 SVVLANGL

-302 NIALRRLAQAGGLK
+302 NIALRRIAQAGGLK

-343 HEVPPELREDRGEVD
+343 HEVPPELREDRGEID
-358 ASRAGTLPALVERK
+358 AARAGTLPALVERK
-372 HLHGDLHA
+372 QVHGDLHA
-380 HTDVSAGRDG
+380 HTDASAGRDS
-390 LRAMAAAARARGLA
+390 LRAMADAARARGFA
-404 YLAVTDRVPPG
+404 YLAITDRAPDSG
-415 DGARGGFDWLARQL
+415 GGRNGFDWLARQL
-429 DDIDRVNATFD
+429 DEIDRLNASFD

-448 EAGIRED
+448 EAGILED
-455 GSLDVPDAMLGR
+455 GSLDVPDTLLGR

-472 GAVRDGFDLPRG
+472 GAVRDGFELSRDA
-484 VQTDRM
+484 QTARV
-490 LRAMDHPYFTILAHP
+490 LRAMDQPHFTILAHP
-505 TGRMLGERDA
+505 TGRVLGERDA
-515 CELDVPRVLAQAAAR
+515 CELDVARVIAHAAAR
-530 GCFVE
+530 RCFVE
-535 LDAQPRRLDLPDVWC
+535 LDAQPRRLDLPDIWC

-576 FGVDQARRGWLTR
+576 YGVDQARRGWLTR
-589 HDVLNTRTLAQ
+589 PDVLNTRTLAQ
-600 LRPLLARTMGG
+600 LRPLLARTMGADG
-611 GGKRSRSKGA
+611 ASRRRGSKGA

>member
-1 MTNGRRA
+1 
-8 PSTRGAG
+8 
-15 RADAVAPARG
+15 
-25 AIHVEGGTPIMPIHN
+25 MPIHN
-40 AECAAVFAEI
+40 AGCAAVFAEI

-93 IPSIGADLA
+93 IPSIGPDLA

-128 VALLDV
+128 VELLDV

-146 DALRVDSLEQLR
+146 DALHVDSLEQLR

-178 HLIEAID
+178 HLLEAID
-185 DRLQREPQRFLLPDA
+185 DRLKRDPQRFLLPDA
-200 AHALTPLLEHLRAV
+200 AHSLLPLLARLRAI

-239 VTARDAAA
+239 VTARDPVA
-247 VADAFVG
+247 VAEAFVG
-254 YGDVARVLA
+254 YGEVARVLA
-263 HGKTRS
+263 HGKTKS
-269 SAMLANGL
+269 SVVLASGL

-302 NIALRRLAQAGGLK
+302 NIALRRIAQAGGLK

-343 HEVPPELREDRGEVD
+343 HDVPPELREDRGEID
-358 ASRAGTLPALVERK
+358 AARAGTLPALVERK
-372 HLHGDLHA
+372 HVHGDLHA
-380 HTDVSAGRDG
+380 HTDASAGRDS
-390 LRAMAAAARARGLA
+390 LRAMADAARARGFA
-404 YLAVTDRVPPG
+404 YLAITDRAPHAGV
-415 DGARGGFDWLARQL
+415 DRDSFDWLARQL
-429 DDIDRVNATFD
+429 DEIDRVNASFD
-440 DFVLLKGV
+440 DFALLKGV

-472 GAVRDGFDLPRG
+472 GAVRDGFALSRDA
-484 VQTDRM
+484 QTARM
-490 LRAMDHPYFTILAHP
+490 LRAMDHPHFTILAHP
-505 TGRMLGERDA
+505 TGRVLGEREA
-515 CELDVPRVLAQAAAR
+515 CELDVPRVIAHAAAR

-535 LDAQPRRLDLPDVWC
+535 LDAQPRRLDLPDIWC

-562 GSDACSADELDNLA
+562 GSEACSTDELDNLA
-576 FGVDQARRGWLTR
+576 YGVDQARRGWLTR
-589 HDVLNTRTLAQ
+589 PDVLNTRTLAQ
-600 LRPLLARTMGG
+600 LRPLLARTMGADG
-611 GGKRSRSKGA
+611 ASKRSGAKGE

>member
-1 MTNGRRA
+1 
-8 PSTRGAG
+8 
-15 RADAVAPARG
+15 
-25 AIHVEGGTPIMPIHN
+25 MPIHN
-40 AECAAVFAEI
+40 AGYAAVFAEI

-81 PTMIANGDDLGK
+81 ATMIANGDDLGK
-93 IPSIGADLA
+93 IPSIGPDLA

-128 VALLDV
+128 VELLDV

-146 DALRVDSLEQLR
+146 EALHVDSLEQLR

-178 HLIEAID
+178 HLLEAID

-200 AHALTPLLEHLRAV
+200 AHSLLPLLERLRAI

-239 VTARDAAA
+239 VTARDPQA

-254 YGDVARVLA
+254 YGEVARVLA
-263 HGKTRS
+263 HGKTKS
-269 SAMLANGL
+269 SVVLANGL

-302 NIALRRLAQAGGLK
+302 NIALRRIAQAGGLK

-343 HEVPPELREDRGEVD
+343 HEVPPELREDRGEID
-358 ASRAGTLPALVERK
+358 AARAGTLPALVERK
-372 HLHGDLHA
+372 QVHGDLHA
-380 HTDVSAGRDG
+380 HTDASAGRDS
-390 LRAMAAAARARGLA
+390 LRAMADAARARGFA
-404 YLAVTDRVPPG
+404 YLAITDRAPDAG
-415 DGARGGFDWLARQL
+415 GGRNGFDWLARQL
-429 DDIDRVNATFD
+429 DEIDRLNASFD

-448 EAGIRED
+448 EAGILED
-455 GSLDVPDAMLGR
+455 GSLDVPDTLLGR

-472 GAVRDGFDLPRG
+472 GAVRDGFELSRDA
-484 VQTDRM
+484 QTARV
-490 LRAMDHPYFTILAHP
+490 LRAMDQPHFTILAHP
-505 TGRMLGERDA
+505 TGRVLGERDA
-515 CELDVPRVLAQAAAR
+515 CELDVARVIAHAAAR
-530 GCFVE
+530 RCFVE
-535 LDAQPRRLDLPDVWC
+535 LDAQPRRLDLPDIWC

-562 GSDACSADELDNLA
+562 GSDARSTDELDNLA
-576 FGVDQARRGWLTR
+576 YGVDQARRGWLTR
-589 HDVLNTRTLAQ
+589 PDVLNTRTLAQ
-600 LRPLLARTMGG
+600 LRPLLARTMGADG
-611 GGKRSRSKGA
+611 ASRRRGSKGA

>member
-1 MTNGRRA
+1 
-8 PSTRGAG
+8 
-15 RADAVAPARG
+15 
-25 AIHVEGGTPIMPIHN
+25 MPIHN
-40 AECAAVFAEI
+40 AGYAAVFAEI

-81 PTMIANGDDLGK
+81 ATMIANGDDLGK
-93 IPSIGADLA
+93 IPSIGPDLA

-128 VALLDV
+128 VELLDV

-146 DALRVDSLEQLR
+146 EALHVDSLEQLR

-178 HLIEAID
+178 HLLEAID

-200 AHALTPLLEHLRAV
+200 AHSLLPLLERLRAI

-239 VTARDAAA
+239 VTARDPQA

-254 YGDVARVLA
+254 YGEVARVLA
-263 HGKTRS
+263 HGKTKS
-269 SAMLANGL
+269 SVVLANGL

-282 VVDAD
+282 VVDAN

-302 NIALRRLAQAGGLK
+302 NIALRRIAQAGGLK

-343 HEVPPELREDRGEVD
+343 HEVPPELREDRGEID
-358 ASRAGTLPALVERK
+358 AARAGTLPALVERK
-372 HLHGDLHA
+372 QVHGDLHA
-380 HTDVSAGRDG
+380 HTDASAGRDS
-390 LRAMAAAARARGLA
+390 LRAMADAARARGFA
-404 YLAVTDRVPPG
+404 YLAITDRAPDAG
-415 DGARGGFDWLARQL
+415 GGRNGFDWLARQL
-429 DDIDRVNATFD
+429 DEIDRLNASFD

-448 EAGIRED
+448 EAGILED
-455 GSLDVPDAMLGR
+455 GGLDVPDTLLGR

-472 GAVRDGFDLPRG
+472 GAVRDGFELSRDA
-484 VQTDRM
+484 QTARV
-490 LRAMDHPYFTILAHP
+490 LRAMDQPHFTILAHP
-505 TGRMLGERDA
+505 TGRMLGERAA
-515 CELDVPRVLAQAAAR
+515 CELDVARVIAHAAAR

-535 LDAQPRRLDLPDVWC
+535 LDAQPRRLDLPDIWC

-562 GSDACSADELDNLA
+562 GSDACSTDELDNLA
-576 FGVDQARRGWLTR
+576 YGVDQARRGWLTR
-589 HDVLNTRTLAQ
+589 PDVLNTRTLAQ
-600 LRPLLARTMGG
+600 LRPLLARTMGADG
-611 GGKRSRSKGA
+611 ASRRRGSKGA

>member
-1 MTNGRRA
+1 
-8 PSTRGAG
+8 
-15 RADAVAPARG
+15 
-25 AIHVEGGTPIMPIHN
+25 MPIHN
-40 AECAAVFAEI
+40 AGYAAVFAEI

-81 PTMIANGDDLGK
+81 ATMIANGDDLGK
-93 IPSIGADLA
+93 IPSIGPDLA

-128 VALLDV
+128 VELLDV
-134 PGLGAKRVKALH
+134 PGLGAKRVKVLHEALH
-146 DALRVDSLEQLR
+146 VDSLEQLR

-178 HLIEAID
+178 HLLEAID

-200 AHALTPLLEHLRAV
+200 AHSLLPLLERLRAI

-233 GDLDIL
+233 GDLDVL
-239 VTARDAAA
+239 VTARDPQA

-254 YGDVARVLA
+254 YGEVARVLA
-263 HGKTRS
+263 HGKTKS
-269 SAMLANGL
+269 SVVLVNGL

-302 NIALRRLAQAGGLK
+302 NIALRRIAQAGGLK

-343 HEVPPELREDRGEVD
+343 HEVPPELREDRGEID
-358 ASRAGTLPALVERK
+358 AARAGTLPALVERK
-372 HLHGDLHA
+372 QVHGDLHA
-380 HTDVSAGRDG
+380 HTDASAGRDS
-390 LRAMAAAARARGLA
+390 LRAMADAARARGFA
-404 YLAVTDRVPPG
+404 YLAITDRAPDAG
-415 DGARGGFDWLARQL
+415 GGRNGFDWLARQL
-429 DDIDRVNATFD
+429 DEIDRLNASFD

-448 EAGIRED
+448 EAGILED
-455 GSLDVPDAMLGR
+455 GSLDVPDTLLGR

-472 GAVRDGFDLPRG
+472 GAVRDGFELSRDA
-484 VQTDRM
+484 QTARV
-490 LRAMDHPYFTILAHP
+490 LRAMDQPHFTILAHP
-505 TGRMLGERDA
+505 TGRVLGARDA
-515 CELDVPRVLAQAAAR
+515 CELDVARVIAHAAAR
-530 GCFVE
+530 RCFVE
-535 LDAQPRRLDLPDVWC
+535 LDAQPRRLDLPDIWC

-562 GSDACSADELDNLA
+562 GSDACSTDELDNLA
-576 FGVDQARRGWLTR
+576 YGVDQARRGWLTR
-589 HDVLNTRTLAQ
+589 PDVLNTRTLAQ
-600 LRPLLARTMGG
+600 LRPLLARTMGADG
-611 GGKRSRSKGA
+611 ASRRRGSKGA

>member
-1 MTNGRRA
+1 
-8 PSTRGAG
+8 
-15 RADAVAPARG
+15 
-25 AIHVEGGTPIMPIHN
+25 MPIHN
-40 AECAAVFAEI
+40 AGCAAVFAEI

-93 IPSIGADLA
+93 IPSIGPDLA

-128 VALLDV
+128 VELLDV

-146 DALRVDSLEQLR
+146 DALHVDSLEQLR

-178 HLIEAID
+178 HLLEAID
-185 DRLQREPQRFLLPDA
+185 DRLKREPQRFLLPDA
-200 AHALTPLLEHLRAV
+200 AHSLLPLLEKLRAI

-239 VTARDAAA
+239 VTARDPVA
-247 VADAFVG
+247 VAEAFVG
-254 YGDVARVLA
+254 YGEVARVLA
-263 HGKTRS
+263 HGKTKS
-269 SAMLANGL
+269 SVVLASGL

-302 NIALRRLAQAGGLK
+302 NIALRRIAQAGGLK

-343 HEVPPELREDRGEVD
+343 HDVPPELREDRGEID
-358 ASRAGTLPALVERK
+358 AARAGTLPALVERK
-372 HLHGDLHA
+372 HVHGDLHA
-380 HTDVSAGRDG
+380 HTDASAGRDS
-390 LRAMAAAARARGLA
+390 LRAMADAARARGFA
-404 YLAVTDRVPPG
+404 YLAITDRAPH
-415 DGARGGFDWLARQL
+415 AGGRNSFDWLAHQL
-429 DDIDRVNATFD
+429 DEIDRLNASFD

-467 LDLVV
+467 LDLVI
-472 GAVRDGFDLPRG
+472 GAVRDGFELPLDA
-484 VQTDRM
+484 QTARM
-490 LRAMDHPYFTILAHP
+490 LHAMDHPHFTILAHP
-505 TGRMLGERDA
+505 TSRVLGERDA
-515 CELDVPRVLAQAAAR
+515 CELDVPRVIAHAAAR

-535 LDAQPRRLDLPDVWC
+535 LDAQPRRLDLPDIWC

-562 GSDACSADELDNLA
+562 GSDACGADELDNLA
-576 FGVDQARRGWLTR
+576 YGVDQARRGWLTR
-589 HDVLNTRTLAQ
+589 PDVLNTRTLAQ
-600 LRPLLARTMGG
+600 LRPLLARTMGAG
-611 GGKRSRSKGA
+611 GASKRSGGAKGA

>member
-1 MTNGRRA
+1 
-8 PSTRGAG
+8 
-15 RADAVAPARG
+15 
-25 AIHVEGGTPIMPIHN
+25 MPIHN
-40 AECAAVFAEI
+40 AGCAAVFAEI

-93 IPSIGADLA
+93 IPSIGPDLA

-128 VALLDV
+128 VELLDV

-146 DALRVDSLEQLR
+146 EALHVDSLEQLR

-178 HLIEAID
+178 HLLEAID
-185 DRLQREPQRFLLPDA
+185 DRLKREPQRFLLPDA
-200 AHALTPLLEHLRAV
+200 AHLLLPLLERLRAI

-239 VTARDAAA
+239 VTARDPAA
-247 VADAFVG
+247 VFEAFVG
-254 YGDVARVLA
+254 YGEVARVLA
-263 HGKTRS
+263 HGKTKS
-269 SAMLANGL
+269 SVVLASGL

-302 NIALRRLAQAGGLK
+302 NIALRRIAQAGGLK

-343 HEVPPELREDRGEVD
+343 HDVPPELREDRGEID
-358 ASRAGTLPALVERK
+358 AARAGTLPALVERK
-372 HLHGDLHA
+372 HVHGDLHA
-380 HTDVSAGRDG
+380 HTDVSAGRDS
-390 LRAMAAAARARGLA
+390 LRAMADAARARGFA
-404 YLAVTDRVPPG
+404 YLAITDRAPHAG
-415 DGARGGFDWLARQL
+415 SGRNTFDWLARQI
-429 DDIDRVNATFD
+429 DEIDRLNASFD
-440 DFVLLKGV
+440 DCVLLKGV

-467 LDLVV
+467 LDLVI
-472 GAVRDGFDLPRG
+472 GAVRDGFELSRDA
-484 VQTDRM
+484 QTARM
-490 LRAMDHPYFTILAHP
+490 LRAMDHPHFTILAHP
-505 TGRMLGERDA
+505 TGRVLGERDA
-515 CELDVPRVLAQAAAR
+515 CELDVPRVIAHAAAR

-535 LDAQPRRLDLPDVWC
+535 LDAQPRRLDLPDIGC
-550 REAAKAGVPVAI
+550 REAAQAGVPVAI
-562 GSDACSADELDNLA
+562 GSDACSTDELDNLA
-576 FGVDQARRGWLTR
+576 YGVDQARRGWLTR
-589 HDVLNTRTLAQ
+589 PDVLNTRTLAQ
-600 LRPLLARTMGG
+600 LRPLLARTMGAAG
-611 GGKRSRSKGA
+611 ASKRRGTKGA

>member
-1 MTNGRRA
+1 
-8 PSTRGAG
+8 
-15 RADAVAPARG
+15 
-25 AIHVEGGTPIMPIHN
+25 MPIHN

-67 RNAARTIADYGRDI
+67 RNAARTIAEYGRDI
-81 PTMIANGDDLGK
+81 PAMIANGSDLGQ

-102 SKLREIAATGTC
+102 AKLREIAATGTC

-128 VALLDV
+128 VELLDV

-146 DALRVDSLEQLR
+146 DALHVDSLEQLR

-164 HVRELPGFGAKTEA
+164 HVRALPGFGAKTEA
-178 HLIEAID
+178 HLLDAID
-185 DRLQREPQRFLLPDA
+185 ERLQREPQRFLLPDA
-200 AHALTPLLEHLRAV
+200 AQSLRPMLERLRQV
-214 AGVGKAVP
+214 AGVGEAVP
-222 AGSFRRRRETV
+222 AGSFRRCRETV

-239 VTARDAAA
+239 VSARDPAA
-247 VADAFVG
+247 VADAFVSC
-254 YGDVARVLA
+254 GDVARVLA
-263 HGKTRS
+263 NGKTRS
-269 SAMLANGL
+269 SVMLGNGL

-302 NIALRRLAQAGGLK
+302 NIALRRIAQAGGLK

-330 GATEASVYAAIGL
+330 GATEASVYEAIGL
-343 HEVPPELREDRGEVD
+343 HWVPPELREGRGEID
-358 ASRAGTLPALVERK
+358 ASRAGTLPVLVERR

-380 HTDVSAGRDG
+380 HTDASAGRDS
-390 LRAMAAAARARGLA
+390 LRAMADAARARGLA
-404 YLAVTDRVPPG
+404 YLAVTDRMP
-415 DGARGGFDWLARQL
+415 DAGGGRTDCDWLVRQI
-429 DDIDRVNATFD
+429 DEIDRLNASFD
-440 DFVLLKGV
+440 DFVLWKGV

-455 GSLDVPDAMLGR
+455 GSLDVPDDVLGR

-472 GAVRDGFDLPRG
+472 GAVRDGFDLPGDR
-484 VQTDRM
+484 QTERI
-490 LRAMDHPYFTILAHP
+490 LRAIDHPYFTILAHP
-505 TGRMLGERDA
+505 TGRLLGERDA
-515 CELDVPRVLAQAAAR
+515 CELDVPRVLAAAAAR
-530 GCFVE
+530 RCFVE
-535 LDAQPRRLDLPDVWC
+535 LDGDPRRLDLPDLWC
-550 REAAKAGVPVAI
+550 REAAKAGVAVAI
-562 GSDACSADELDNLA
+562 GSDARCADDLDNLDY
-576 FGVDQARRGWLTR
+576 GIGHARRGWLTR

-611 GGKRSRSKGA
+611 AGSASGASKRDRPKGA

>member
-1 MTNGRRA
+1 
-8 PSTRGAG
+8 
-15 RADAVAPARG
+15 
-25 AIHVEGGTPIMPIHN
+25 MPIHN
-40 AECAAVFAEI
+40 AGYAAVFAEI

-81 PTMIANGDDLGK
+81 ATMIANGDDLGK
-93 IPSIGADLA
+93 IPSIGPDLA

-128 VALLDV
+128 VELLDV

-146 DALRVDSLEQLR
+146 EALHVDSLEQLR

-178 HLIEAID
+178 HLLEAID

-200 AHALTPLLEHLRAV
+200 AHSLLPLLERLRAI

-239 VTARDAAA
+239 VTARDPQA

-254 YGDVARVLA
+254 DGEVARVLA
-263 HGKTRS
+263 HGKTKS
-269 SAMLANGL
+269 SVVLANGL

-302 NIALRRLAQAGGLK
+302 NIALRRIAQAGGLK

-343 HEVPPELREDRGEVD
+343 HEVPPELREDRGEID
-358 ASRAGTLPALVERK
+358 AARAGTLPALVERK
-372 HLHGDLHA
+372 QVHGDLHA
-380 HTDVSAGRDG
+380 HTDASAGRDS
-390 LRAMAAAARARGLA
+390 LRAMADAARARGFA
-404 YLAVTDRVPPG
+404 YLAITDRAPDAG
-415 DGARGGFDWLARQL
+415 GGRNGFDWLARQL
-429 DDIDRVNATFD
+429 DEIDRLNASFD

-448 EAGIRED
+448 EAGILED
-455 GSLDVPDAMLGR
+455 GSLDVPDTLLGR

-472 GAVRDGFDLPRG
+472 GAVRDGFELSRDA
-484 VQTDRM
+484 QTARV
-490 LRAMDHPYFTILAHP
+490 LRAMDQPHFTILAHP
-505 TGRMLGERDA
+505 TGRVLGERDA
-515 CELDVPRVLAQAAAR
+515 CELDVARVIAHAAAR
-530 GCFVE
+530 RCFVE
-535 LDAQPRRLDLPDVWC
+535 LDAQPRRLDLPDIWC

-562 GSDACSADELDNLA
+562 GSDACSTDELDNLA
-576 FGVDQARRGWLTR
+576 YGVDQARRGWLTR
-589 HDVLNTRTLAQ
+589 PDVLNTRTLAQ
-600 LRPLLARTMGG
+600 LRPLLARTMGADG
-611 GGKRSRSKGA
+611 ASRRRGSKGA

>member
-1 MTNGRRA
+1 MTNGRPV

-50 ADMLEIQGANPF
+50 GDMLEIQGANPF

-146 DALRVDSLEQLR
+146 DALHVDSLEQLR

-185 DRLQREPQRFLLPDA
+185 DRLQREPQRFLLTDA
-200 AHALTPLLEHLRAV
+200 AHALTPLLERLRAV

-611 GGKRSRSKGA
+611 GKRSRSKGA

>member
-1 MTNGRRA
+1 
-8 PSTRGAG
+8 
-15 RADAVAPARG
+15 
-25 AIHVEGGTPIMPIHN
+25 MPIHN
-40 AECAAVFAEI
+40 AGYAAVFAEI

-81 PTMIANGDDLGK
+81 ATMIANGDDLGK
-93 IPSIGADLA
+93 IPSIGPDLA

-128 VALLDV
+128 VELLDV

-146 DALRVDSLEQLR
+146 EALHVDSLEQLR

-178 HLIEAID
+178 HLLEAID

-200 AHALTPLLEHLRAV
+200 AHSLLPLLERLRAI
-214 AGVGKAVP
+214 AGVGNAVP

-239 VTARDAAA
+239 VTARDPQA

-254 YGDVARVLA
+254 YADVARVLA
-263 HGKTRS
+263 HGKTKS
-269 SAMLANGL
+269 SVVLANAL

-294 YFTGSKAH
+294 YFTGSKSH
-302 NIALRRLAQAGGLK
+302 NIALRRIAQAGGLK

-343 HEVPPELREDRGEVD
+343 HEVPPELREDRGEID
-358 ASRAGTLPALVERK
+358 AARAGTLPALVERK
-372 HLHGDLHA
+372 QVHGDLHA
-380 HTDVSAGRDG
+380 HTDASAGRDS
-390 LRAMAAAARARGLA
+390 LRAMADAARARGFA
-404 YLAVTDRVPPG
+404 YLAITDRAPDAG
-415 DGARGGFDWLARQL
+415 GGRNGFDWLARQL
-429 DDIDRVNATFD
+429 DEIDRLNASFD

-448 EAGIRED
+448 EAGILED
-455 GSLDVPDAMLGR
+455 GSLDVPDTLLGR

-472 GAVRDGFDLPRG
+472 GAVRDGFELSRDA
-484 VQTDRM
+484 QTARV
-490 LRAMDHPYFTILAHP
+490 LRAMDQPHFTILAHP
-505 TGRMLGERDA
+505 TGRMLGERAA
-515 CELDVPRVLAQAAAR
+515 CELDVARVIAHAAAR

-535 LDAQPRRLDLPDVWC
+535 LDAQPRRLDLPDIWC

-562 GSDACSADELDNLA
+562 GSDACSTDELDNLA
-576 FGVDQARRGWLTR
+576 YGVDQARRGWLTR
-589 HDVLNTRTLAQ
+589 PDVLNTRTLAQ
-600 LRPLLARTMGG
+600 LRPLLARTMGADG
-611 GGKRSRSKGA
+611 ASRRRGSKGA

>member
-1 MTNGRRA
+1 
-8 PSTRGAG
+8 
-15 RADAVAPARG
+15 
-25 AIHVEGGTPIMPIHN
+25 MPIHN
-40 AECAAVFAEI
+40 AECATVFAEI

-93 IPSIGADLA
+93 IPSIGPDLA

-128 VALLDV
+128 VELLDV

-146 DALRVDSLEQLR
+146 DALHVDSLEQLR

-178 HLIEAID
+178 HLLEAID
-185 DRLQREPQRFLLPDA
+185 DRLKREPQRFLLPDA
-200 AHALTPLLEHLRAV
+200 THALQPLLERLRAI

-239 VTARDAAA
+239 VTARDPVA
-247 VADAFVG
+247 VADAFVA
-254 YGDVARVLA
+254 YGEVVRVLA
-263 HGKTRS
+263 HGKTKS
-269 SAMLANGL
+269 SVVLAGGL

-302 NIALRRLAQAGGLK
+302 NIALRRIAQAGGLK
-316 INEYGVFRGDERIA
+316 INEYGVFRGEERIA

-343 HEVPPELREDRGEVD
+343 HDVPPELREDRGEID
-358 ASRAGTLPALVERK
+358 AARAGTLPALVERK
-372 HLHGDLHA
+372 HVRGDLHA
-380 HTDVSAGRDG
+380 HTDASAGRDS
-390 LRAMAAAARARGLA
+390 LRAMADAARARGFA
-404 YLAVTDRVPPG
+404 YLAITDRAPQ
-415 DGARGGFDWLARQL
+415 AGGSRSDFDWLARQL
-429 DDIDRVNATFD
+429 DEIDRLNASFD
-440 DFVLLKGV
+440 DLVLLKGV

-472 GAVRDGFDLPRG
+472 GAVRDGFELSRDA
-484 VQTDRM
+484 QTARM
-490 LRAMDHPYFTILAHP
+490 LRAMDHPYFSILAHP
-505 TGRMLGERDA
+505 TGRVLGERDA
-515 CELDVPRVLAQAAAR
+515 CELDVPRVITHAAAR

-535 LDAQPRRLDLPDVWC
+535 LDAQPRRLDLSDVWC

-562 GSDACSADELDNLA
+562 GSDACSADELDHLA
-576 FGVDQARRGWLTR
+576 YGVDQARRGWLTR
-589 HDVLNTRTLAQ
+589 PDVLNTRTLAQ
-600 LRPLLARTMGG
+600 LRPLLARTMGAG
-611 GGKRSRSKGA
+611 GASKRSGGAKGA

>member
-1 MTNGRRA
+1 
-8 PSTRGAG
+8 
-15 RADAVAPARG
+15 
-25 AIHVEGGTPIMPIHN
+25 MPIHN
-40 AECAAVFAEI
+40 AGYAAVFAEI

-67 RNAARTIADYGRDI
+67 RNAARTIADYGREI
-81 PTMIANGDDLGK
+81 ATMIANGDDLGK
-93 IPSIGADLA
+93 IPSIGPDLA

-128 VALLDV
+128 VELLDV

-146 DALRVDSLEQLR
+146 EALHVDSLEQLR

-178 HLIEAID
+178 HLLEAID

-200 AHALTPLLEHLRAV
+200 AHSLLPLLERLRAI

-239 VTARDAAA
+239 VTARDPQA

-254 YGDVARVLA
+254 YGEVARVLA
-263 HGKTRS
+263 HGKTKS
-269 SAMLANGL
+269 SVVLANGL

-302 NIALRRLAQAGGLK
+302 NIALRRIAQAGGLK

-343 HEVPPELREDRGEVD
+343 HEVPPELREDRGEID
-358 ASRAGTLPALVERK
+358 AARAGTLPALVERK
-372 HLHGDLHA
+372 QVHGDLHA
-380 HTDVSAGRDG
+380 HTDASAGRDS
-390 LRAMAAAARARGLA
+390 LRAMADAARARGFA
-404 YLAVTDRVPPG
+404 YLAITDRAPDAG
-415 DGARGGFDWLARQL
+415 GGRNGFDWLARQL
-429 DDIDRVNATFD
+429 DEIDRLNASFD

-448 EAGIRED
+448 EAGILED
-455 GSLDVPDAMLGR
+455 GGLDVPDTLLGR

-472 GAVRDGFDLPRG
+472 GAVRDGFELSRDA
-484 VQTDRM
+484 QTARV
-490 LRAMDHPYFTILAHP
+490 LRAMDQPHFTILAHP
-505 TGRMLGERDA
+505 TGRVLGERDA
-515 CELDVPRVLAQAAAR
+515 CELDVARVIAHAAAR
-530 GCFVE
+530 RCFVE
-535 LDAQPRRLDLPDVWC
+535 LDAQPRRLDLPDIWC

-562 GSDACSADELDNLA
+562 GSDACSTDELDNLA
-576 FGVDQARRGWLTR
+576 YGVDQARRGWLTR
-589 HDVLNTRTLAQ
+589 PDVLNTRTLAQ
-600 LRPLLARTMGG
+600 LRPLLARTMGADG
-611 GGKRSRSKGA
+611 ASRRRGSKGA